1 MDIGQNTCLGIV
13 EAAAAGNSHSV
24 TSDAAG
30 TRADTER
37 GVQDLQSV
45 GVDVLQE
52 PVIPGVERGVGD
64 EICLNKIAAAVGS
77 NHDAEATAA
86 ARPGAET
93 QGQRSAQ
100 HLHRVVVQDLDKGVV
115 AAGEKRG
122 GQDTGLDEI
131 AAAVGGHHDAEA
143 AVAARSR
150 PKAAA
155 AARPGTESQA
165 QILIQYLRG
174 P

>member
-1 MDIGQNTCLGIV
+1 MDSGQNACLGIV

-24 TSDAAG
+24 TTDAAG
-30 TRADTER
+30 TRAEAER

-45 GVDVLQE
+45 GIDVLHE
-52 PVIPGVERGVGD
+52 PAIPGVERGVGD

-86 ARPGAET
+86 ARSRAKT

-122 GQDTGLDEI
+122 GQNAGLDEI
-131 AAAVGGHHDAEA
+131 PAAVGGHHDTEA
-143 AVAARSR
+143 AITTWSSA
-150 PKAAA
+150 KAAA
-155 AARPGTESQA
+155 A
-165 QILIQYLRG
+165 
-174 P
+174 